1 MPTKKGLIISDIHA
15 GHLFGL
21 TPPKWQVE
29 TYQRDLWQWYVDA
42 VKSNGPYDF
51 LLCNGD
57 AVDGIGKKETHEH
70 GTADTNKQVKMA
82 IECIDVAGKCD
93 KYFTYGTPYHVT
105 NNCELEDQI
114 ALHYDAPIKSKLMLS
129 VHGCIIDAK
138 HTTSKTS
145 IPHGQGLVLKQAL
158 WELVH
163 ASTGGGAVPDVIV
176 RSHIHEY
183 VYIDSPLGCCITT
196 PALQL
201 GDTCYGRKFSG
212 YYDVGFT
219 TIEIDSKKSYSIEK
233 YLYRIKKQNE
243 VMSV

>member
-1 MPTKKGLIISDIHA
+1 MPTKKCLIISDIHA

-21 TPPKWQVE
+21 TPPRWHTEQ
-29 TYQRDLWQWYVDA
+29 YQRDFWQWYVDT
-42 VKSNGPYDF
+42 VQSHGPYDF

-57 AVDGIGKKETHEH
+57 AVDGIGRKETHEH
-70 GTADTNKQVKMA
+70 ASTDTNKQVKMA
-82 IECIDVAGKCD
+82 IECIDVAGECD

-114 ALHYDAPIKSKLMLS
+114 ALHYHAPIKSKLMLS
-129 VHGCIIDAK
+129 VNGCVIDAK
-138 HTTSKTS
+138 HTTSKSS
-145 IPHGQGLVLKQAL
+145 IPHGQGIVLKQAL

-163 ASTGGGAVPDVIV
+163 ASTADTERPNIIV

-183 VYIDSPLGCCITT
+183 VSIDSPLGCCMTT

-212 YYDVGFT
+212 YYDVGIT
-219 TIEIDSKKSYSIEK
+219 TIEIESKNIFSIEK
-233 YLYRIKKQNE
+233 YLYRIKKPSE
-243 VMSV
+243 VLSV